1 MQTINS
7 VFHDDNN
14 EKKVILPTMKS
25 IILRIMCIIKF
36 EIIEITILVLITS
49 RIRNLRKSSFT
60 FSISFWVSLGDH
72 MTGPKN
78 AFRGD
83 SLKEIISEQVF
94 ISMKKFII
102 ELPVKIDF

>member
-1 MQTINS
+1 MA
-7 VFHDDNN
+7 
-14 EKKVILPTMKS
+14 
-25 IILRIMCIIKF
+25 
-36 EIIEITILVLITS
+36 
-49 RIRNLRKSSFT
+49 
-60 FSISFWVSLGDH
+60 
-72 MTGPKN
+72 GPKN